1 MPDPMPAPIDI
12 RHQDGIVVVTL
23 NRPAVLNA
31 IDRELRLGLS
41 RTLRSLNG
49 EHGVRAIVWTGAG
62 ERAFTAGQDL
72 SELAALDGAGGADWL
87 RSLADLYQAIRDLDK
102 GCVVALNGLASGA
115 GLQIAGHADIV
126 LAHPDVRLGQ
136 PEIDAGLP
144 SVLGPWIMRQAM
156 GLARAQ
162 EMSLSGRF
170 VTAEACLHYGL
181 VNDIV
186 PRADLASL
194 AVARAA
200 ALAAKPRMAFRL
212 TKQRFRQTTQASWD
226 ATVAAGVDLVH
237 QAFTTGEPQR
247 MAAAFLARP
256 KAKSR

>member
-1 MPDPMPAPIDI
+1 MQAPLDI
-12 RHQDGIVVVTL
+12 RHLDGIAIVTL

-31 IDRELRLGLS
+31 IDRELRLAL
-41 RTLRSLNG
+41 TEALRALNA
-49 EHGVRAIVWTGAG
+49 EHGVRAIVLTGAG

-72 SELAALDGAGGADWL
+72 AELAGLDAEGGAEWL
-87 RSLADLYQAIRDLDK
+87 RSLGDLYQAIRDLDK

-115 GLQIAGHADIV
+115 GLQIAGHADMA

-162 EMSLSGRF
+162 EMSLSARF

-181 VNDIV
+181 VNEIV
-186 PRADLASL
+186 PRADLVRIAI
-194 AVARAA
+194 VRAA
-200 ALAAKPRMAFRL
+200 TIGAKPKMALRL

-226 ATVAAGVDLVH
+226 ATVAAGVDLVR
-237 QAFTTGEPQR
+237 QAFATGEPQR
-247 MAAAFLARP
+247 VGAAFLARA
-256 KAKSR
+256 KTKSRQG